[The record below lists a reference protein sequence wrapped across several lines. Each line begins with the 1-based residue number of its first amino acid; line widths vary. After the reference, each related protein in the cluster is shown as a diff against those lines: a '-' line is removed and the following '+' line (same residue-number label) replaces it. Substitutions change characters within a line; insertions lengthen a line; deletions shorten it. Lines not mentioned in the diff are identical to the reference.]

1 MEAIGDQAVAD
12 WAAFIKR
19 DLDGIVSVRAIKVV
33 AERCPGLS
41 RGLQCARLRLVRLT
55 LTAHGH
61 LYECL
66 ACAFQ
71 DGWPFRQ
78 RFIAAQDD
86 LDVKW
91 IELETAAMP
100 AGLFAGDECRSRTE
114 EGVDDD
120 VAGSVI
126 SSSASSNI
134 ATGLTVGWYCRRLRA
149 SDLRLKAPG

>member
-1 MEAIGDQAVAD
+1 MLGVVEAIGDQAVAD

-19 DLDGIVSVRAIKVV
+19 DLDGFVSVRAIKVV

-61 LYECL
+61 LYKCL

-86 LDVKW
+86 LDVEW
-91 IELETAAMP
+91 IEFEAAAMP

-114 EGVDDD
+114 EGVEDD
-120 VAGSVI
+120 VAAFGHIEQRVF
-126 SSSASSNI
+126 
-134 ATGLTVGWYCRRLRA
+134 
-149 SDLRLKAPG
+149 